1 MNQYAF
7 YNSTST
13 TAGDPDY
20 DHIVPILQI
29 DSKFTDGLYHADDI
43 IYFSD
48 NGSSACIGAKNIY
61 VCNDTVPPFI
71 YKMTASEF
79 FGTRR
84 QANNKTGPLYRLP
97 VTPYGI
103 AHTGV
108 VDANKN
114 TLPVKITTSSEYE
127 NPPIKEGSETRPP
140 FTNVTLNVTI
150 SKMTPSVSYKVY
162 KYDNE
167 ALIPTSKFN
176 ANAKNAIS
184 VKTI

>member
-1 MNQYAF
+1 
-7 YNSTST
+7 
-13 TAGDPDY
+13 
-20 DHIVPILQI
+20 
-29 DSKFTDGLYHADDI
+29 
-43 IYFSD
+43 
-48 NGSSACIGAKNIY
+48 
-61 VCNDTVPPFI
+61 
-71 YKMTASEF
+71 MTASEF

-114 TLPVKITTSSEYE
+114 TLPVKITTSSVYE

-140 FTNVTLNVTI
+140 LTNVTLNVTI
-150 SKMTPSVSYKVY
+150 SKMTPSVSYKLY